1 MDGTVNIGISLVDFT
16 PGRMGGVETYVRNL
30 VSWLALNDHDNRY
43 TLICTD
49 HNVGY
54 FDAISD
60 RVETL
65 VFENDK
71 NSPRRLMRS
80 FARKVF
86 RIDTIQAGIDR
97 LGLDLLHNPFTYSRE
112 SSSRT
117 PLIITFHDLQHHYYP
132 EFFKAREIQSR
143 NRNYRRA
150 ALDADRIIADSDH
163 TRQTLLDNYHVPE
176 DHVHVV
182 PLGVDSEYKR
192 IEDMEFLE
200 RERELLGLTRPFLY
214 YPAATW
220 LHKNHG
226 NLLAAVDILK
236 SSGRF
241 DGDLVLTGVATSARD
256 SLIKSITELGL
267 QDTVRVLGY
276 LPYDKLPTIYNL
288 ARLMVFPSLFE
299 GFGMPVLE
307 AMACGCPVVCSN
319 VTSIPEV
326 GGTAVRYFD
335 PSSPEQ
341 IADSIMRLW
350 SDDDALLDL
359 RARGIE
365 RARLFSWEK
374 TARATLEV
382 YQQTFRTLKPS

>member
-326 GGTAVRYFD
+326 GGTAVHYFD

>member
-1 MDGTVNIGISLVDFT
+1 MDNNVNVGISLVDFT

-54 FDAISD
+54 FDAIID

-71 NSPRRLMRS
+71 NSPHRLMRS

-86 RIDTIQAGIDR
+86 RIDTIQIGIDR
-97 LGLDLLHNPFTYSRE
+97 LGLDLLHNPFTYARE
-112 SSSRT
+112 SKSST

-132 EFFKAREIQSR
+132 EFFKAREVQSR
-143 NRNYRRA
+143 NSNYRRA
-150 ALDADRIIADSDH
+150 ALAADSIIADSDH
-163 TRQTLLDNYHVPE
+163 TKQTLLANYNVPG

-182 PLGVDSEYKR
+182 PLGVDSEYK
-192 IEDMEFLE
+192 IIDDLEFLG
-200 RERELLGLTRPFLY
+200 RERDLLGLTRPFLY

-220 LHKNHG
+220 LHKNHV

-236 SSGRF
+236 NSYRF

-256 SLIKSITELGL
+256 SLLKKIEELGL
-267 QDTVRVLGY
+267 QDTVHVLGY

-326 GGTAVRYFD
+326 GGTAVHYFD
-335 PSSPEQ
+335 PTSPEQ
-341 IADSIMRLW
+341 IADAIMKLW
-350 SDDDALLDL
+350 NDDKALLDL
-359 RARGIE
+359 RAKGIE

-374 TARATLEV
+374 TSRETLQV
-382 YQQTFRTLKPS
+382 YHQTIDRLKRS